1 MAQTFTGTIVKWN
14 DERGFGFIKESVT
27 GAEIFVHVKDF
38 KKRSAPK
45 VGEKVIF
52 GVGHD
57 KSGRKKACDVL
68 FMDREQQNRPISA
81 ERAPARKDS
90 GQGRRRREKSS
101 IVEVLIVVAI
111 IGVVGGMLYQKLGA
125 SRHRS
130 NLAAQPAVAVPSTE
144 QNTQFRCDGRQYC
157 SQMTSCAEA
166 MFFIKNCPGT
176 KMDGNNDGIPCEG
189 QWCK

>member
-1 MAQTFTGTIVKWN
+1 MAQTFTGTVVKWN
-14 DERGFGFIKESVT
+14 DERGFGFIKEDVT
-27 GAEIFVHVKDF
+27 GTEIFAHINDF
-38 KKRSAPK
+38 KKRSVPK

-68 FMDREQQNRPISA
+68 FMDREQQNRHISA
-81 ERAPARKDS
+81 ERVPARKDS
-90 GQGRRRREKSS
+90 RHGNRRREKSS

-111 IGVVGGMLYQKLGA
+111 IGVVGGMLYPKLEA
-125 SRHRS
+125 RQHRKEM
-130 NLAAQPAVAVPSTE
+130 AARPAAAMPSTE
-144 QNTQFRCDGRQYC
+144 QNAQFRCDGRQYC

-166 MFFIKNCPGT
+166 MFFIKNCPDT
-176 KMDGNNDGIPCEG
+176 KMDGNGDGIPCET